1 MTATANNA
9 SSDAPD
15 IAAIRATG
23 GADIPENQAPPQKM
37 TNPKVHYMLCTV
49 IAVVGAVAL
58 ALGIFGA
65 YGLAYVHAVSPWLVL
80 ISLFFL
86 LPGLVGLIRGPGVPS
101 THVIPRPKNR
111 KPIDYAAGAG
121 GAAGPAPSA

>member
-1 MTATANNA
+1 MTATANPGNQ
-9 SSDAPD
+9 SPD
-15 IAAIRATG
+15 LDSLRSTG

-37 TNPKVHYMLCTV
+37 TNPKKHYFFCTV
-49 IAVVGAVAL
+49 SGLFGAGAL
-58 ALGIFGA
+58 VLGIFGA
-65 YGLAYVHAVSPWLVL
+65 YGTPYLHAVAPWLIL

-86 LPGLVGLIRGPGVPS
+86 LPGIVGIYRGPGVPS

-121 GAAGPAPSA
+121 GAAGPAPTA

>member
-1 MTATANNA
+1 MTATANPNQQ
-9 SSDAPD
+9 SPD
-15 IAAIRATG
+15 LDSLRSTG

-37 TNPKVHYMLCTV
+37 TNPKKHYLLCV
-49 IAVVGAVAL
+49 AAGLVGAAAL

-65 YGLAYVHAVSPWLVL
+65 FGTPYIEAVAPWLIL

-86 LPGLVGLIRGPGVPS
+86 LPGIVGIYRGPGVPS

-121 GAAGPAPSA
+121 GAAGPAPTA